1 MPHSDV
7 NDCDSSV
14 HEDDDDQSECQYI
27 LMMMMILIEARMRE
41 NQNLRLPRFLG
52 FHNFPS
58 NVSTIIILTA
68 SYLYKHHFQLHDIIT
83 TIISSTRIT
92 KRR

>member
-1 MPHSDV
+1 MMPHSDV

-27 LMMMMILIEARMRE
+27 LMMMILIQSRMRE

-52 FHNFPS
+52 FRNIP
-58 NVSTIIILTA
+58 
-68 SYLYKHHFQLHDIIT
+68 
-83 TIISSTRIT
+83 
-92 KRR
+92 

>member
-7 NDCDSSV
+7 NDCCSSV

-27 LMMMMILIEARMRE
+27 LMILIEARMRE

-52 FHNFPS
+52 FRNIP
-58 NVSTIIILTA
+58 
-68 SYLYKHHFQLHDIIT
+68 
-83 TIISSTRIT
+83 
-92 KRR
+92 

>member
-1 MPHSDV
+1 MMPHSDV

-27 LMMMMILIEARMRE
+27 LMMMMMILIEARMRE

-52 FHNFPS
+52 FRNIP
-58 NVSTIIILTA
+58 
-68 SYLYKHHFQLHDIIT
+68 
-83 TIISSTRIT
+83 
-92 KRR
+92 